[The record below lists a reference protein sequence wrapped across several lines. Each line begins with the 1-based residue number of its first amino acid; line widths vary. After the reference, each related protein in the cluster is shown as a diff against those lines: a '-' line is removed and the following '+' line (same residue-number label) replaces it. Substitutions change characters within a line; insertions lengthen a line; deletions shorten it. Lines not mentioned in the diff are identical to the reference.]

1 MTELWFYSGRVGN
14 CMFMHA
20 FTRIIADALG
30 TAVNI
35 PKGTEITEFPLIAEA
50 TKDLAN
56 HDDKLTM
63 NEDLPQNPRTVVHE
77 NDNMAWFIDP
87 HFQGQPVK
95 TYSDIVTVKKV
106 LDTPD
111 IHKKWLVL
119 LGNFEIGDNYHA
131 YRNKLKAWYKFPEID
146 LTKFEFFKLHPD
158 LGTRNWFTR
167 YEFDGNIHPDD
178 LVISLRLED
187 YTNSQ
192 NKDRLLTYDF
202 FKIILESRK
211 WNRVFIITNPGSI
224 GHNDQ
229 YQYLK
234 EFFPHDPIFVRI
246 YDRPI
251 MSMAF
256 GAQFKHIA
264 ISQSTYSW
272 WVAFLSNADTVY
284 YPMPITG
291 PFALGDKR
299 YPACDLRVP
308 LSEWKYVD
316 YATRTIL
323 PDDYYKR
330 IDYTNRSWKI

>member
-1 MTELWFYSGRVGN
+1 
-14 CMFMHA
+14 MFMHA
-20 FTRIIADALG
+20 FSRIVADSLG
-30 TAVNI
+30 TKVSL

-50 TKDLAN
+50 SKHVEK
-56 HDDKLTM
+56 HDGKFILGDNLV
-63 NEDLPQNPRTVVHE
+63 ENPRTVVNE

-87 HFQGQPVK
+87 HFQGK
-95 TYSDIVTVKKV
+95 TAESYSDIITVKKI

-131 YRNKLKAWYKFPEID
+131 YRNKLKTWFQFPAID
-146 LTKFEFFKLHPD
+146 MSKFEFFKLHPD
-158 LGTRNWFTR
+158 LGTNHWFVGC
-167 YEFDGNIHPDD
+167 EFQGITPDD

-187 YTNSQ
+187 YTNP
-192 NKDRLLTYDF
+192 NNMDRLLDYDYF
-202 FKIILESRK
+202 RIILESRK
-211 WNRVFIITNPGSI
+211 FNNVYIITNPGSI
-224 GHNDQ
+224 GHNNQ

-234 EFFPHDPIFVRI
+234 PFFPYNPIFVRI
-246 YDRPI
+246 YDRPV

-256 GAQFKHIA
+256 GAQFNNIA

-272 WVAFLSNADTVY
+272 WVAFLSNAKTVY
-284 YPMPITG
+284 YPVPVTG
-291 PFALGDKR
+291 PFALADKK

-323 PDDYYKR
+323 PDDYYKK
-330 IDYTNRSWKI
+330 IDYKNRAWKL